1 MKKIILFLFMTVNIF
16 TQEIFTVAINNAPP
30 YRIIKGKNYSGIYID
45 IINEVAKEA
54 GIQLKF
60 VEVPY
65 QRALEEMKSGKIDI
79 MLGPNKNKEREVY
92 MYFLEKYP
100 FPREVKVFYYM
111 NKSINIENYE
121 DLYGKKIDVLRGAK
135 YFEKFDNDTKLI
147 KNPVSDYV
155 QGLNKV
161 RTGRSD
167 LVIIPELQG
176 DYLLKENKLQ
186 YFNKSKLKIDGNL
199 SFVTVSKKSKKF
211 NFLVEKLNLG
221 LEKVNKKNYYKK
233 VIDSYKNY

>member
-111 NKSINIENYE
+111 NKVLILRIMKICME
-121 DLYGKKIDVLRGAK
+121 KKLM
-135 YFEKFDNDTKLI
+135 F
-147 KNPVSDYV
+147 
-155 QGLNKV
+155 
-161 RTGRSD
+161 
-167 LVIIPELQG
+167 
-176 DYLLKENKLQ
+176 
-186 YFNKSKLKIDGNL
+186 
-199 SFVTVSKKSKKF
+199 
-211 NFLVEKLNLG
+211 
-221 LEKVNKKNYYKK
+221 
-233 VIDSYKNY
+233 

>member
-1 MKKIILFLFMTVNIF
+1 M
-16 TQEIFTVAINNAPP
+16 
-30 YRIIKGKNYSGIYID
+30 
-45 IINEVAKEA
+45 
-54 GIQLKF
+54 
-60 VEVPY
+60 
-65 QRALEEMKSGKIDI
+65 
-79 MLGPNKNKEREVY
+79 
-92 MYFLEKYP
+92 
-100 FPREVKVFYYM
+100 
-111 NKSINIENYE
+111 
-121 DLYGKKIDVLRGAK
+121 YGKKIDVLRGAK

-176 DYLLKENKLQ
+176 DYLLKENKLH